1 MSELSELYQQVI
13 LDHNK
18 KPRNFRRI
26 EEANRRAEGYNPLCG
41 DQLTVYMQLEDEVV
55 RDVSFEGS
63 GCAIS
68 KAAAS
73 MMTQSVKGKTKEEAE
88 TLFAEFHRMV
98 TGELDE
104 QTEPHHL
111 GRLTIF
117 SGVRD
122 FPARVKCAS
131 LSWHTMHAALNNQEE
146 TSTEGALDPVAAQ
159 EGGLSFGA
167 PSPAQNLETLAAPR
181 GGRFSFACCQR

>member
-18 KPRNFRRI
+18 KPRNFRKLD
-26 EEANRRAEGYNPLCG
+26 EANRTAEGYNPLCG
-41 DQLTVYMQLEDEVV
+41 DQLTVYMILEDDVV
-55 RDVSFEGS
+55 REVSFEGE

-73 MMTQSVKGKTKEEAE
+73 MMTQAVKGKTKQEAE
-88 TLFAEFHRMV
+88 VLFDEFHRMV
-98 TGELDE
+98 TGQLDE
-104 QTEPHHL
+104 EATPNHL

-122 FPARVKCAS
+122 YPARVKCAS
-131 LSWHTMHAALNNQEE
+131 LSWHTMHAALHGRQV
-146 TSTEGALDPVAAQ
+146 TSTEGPLDPV
-159 EGGLSFGA
+159 S
-167 PSPAQNLETLAAPR
+167 S
-181 GGRFSFACCQR
+181 